1 MKEIA
6 AHLNEIVNASS
17 EQMKKLSAQDWE
29 FRKAPGKWSR
39 KEILGHLIDSAAN
52 NHQRFVRAQYGD
64 KAPISYD
71 GNEWV
76 NVEKHH
82 DIPANNLIGLW
93 AFYNL
98 HLAHIISNIPKEK
111 YNALFNAD
119 ASEPK
124 TLEWLV
130 QDYMHHLIHH
140 LKQILP

>member
-1 MKEIA
+1 MKEIST
-6 AHLNEIVNASS
+6 HLSEIVNVSS
-17 EQMKKLSAQDWE
+17 VQMKKLSLKDWE
-29 FRKAPGKWSR
+29 FRKTPEKWSR

-64 KAPISYD
+64 KTPISYD
-71 GNEWV
+71 GDKWV
-76 NVEKHH
+76 SVEKHNE
-82 DIPANNLIGLW
+82 ASTENLIGLW

-111 YNALFNAD
+111 YNVEFHAD
-119 ASEPK
+119 AKEPK

-130 QDYMHHLIHH
+130 QDYVHHMAHH

>member
-1 MKEIA
+1 MKEIST
-6 AHLNEIVNASS
+6 HLSEIVNSS
-17 EQMKKLSAQDWE
+17 SAQMKKLSEQDWE
-29 FRKAPGKWSR
+29 YRMAPGKWSR

-64 KAPISYD
+64 KTPISYD
-71 GNEWV
+71 GNAWV
-76 NVEKHH
+76 RVEKHN
-82 DIPANNLIGLW
+82 DIPAANLIGLW

-98 HLAHIISNIPKEK
+98 HLSHIISNIPKEK
-111 YNALFNAD
+111 YSTLFNAD

-130 QDYMHHLIHH
+130 QDYMHHLVHH

>member
-6 AHLNEIVNASS
+6 THLNEIVNASS

-29 FRKAPGKWSR
+29 FRKAPEKWSR
-39 KEILGHLIDSAAN
+39 KEILGHMIDSAAN

-64 KAPISYD
+64 KTPISYD
-71 GNEWV
+71 GNKWV
-76 NVEKHH
+76 SVEKHH
-82 DIPANNLIGLW
+82 DAPTGNLIGLW

-111 YNALFNAD
+111 YNVLFNAD
-119 ASEPK
+119 AAEPK

-130 QDYMHHLIHH
+130 QDYIHHLVHH
-140 LKQILP
+140 LKQILS